1 MARFNNGMS
10 GQRGRGNGM
19 GGYGMRLR
27 DGSCQA
33 QGLGQ
38 GNRMGSFQNIS
49 GPGFFNRLFAG
60 RNSTNNASTT
70 PGTEELLSTIR
81 GLQQQIDE
89 LKNQS
94 SK

>member
-1 MARFNNGMS
+1 MPRFNNGMS

-38 GNRMGSFQNIS
+38 GNIQSPFRSTS

-60 RNSTNNASTT
+60 RNSTNSASS
-70 PGTEELLSTIR
+70 PPDAEALLSAIR
-81 GLQQQIDE
+81 SLQQQIDE

>member
-1 MARFNNGMS
+1 MRRFNNGMS
-10 GQRGRGNGM
+10 GQRGRGNGI

-27 DGSCQA
+27 DGSCQGR
-33 QGLGQ
+33 GLGQ
-38 GNRMGSFQNIS
+38 GNFQSPFRNTS

-60 RNSTNNASTT
+60 RNSTNSAPS
-70 PGTEELLSTIR
+70 PLGTEALLSAIR

-94 SK
+94 GK

>member
-1 MARFNNGMS
+1 MPRFNNCLS
-10 GQRGRGNGM
+10 GQRGGGNGM

-33 QGLGQ
+33 RGLGQ
-38 GNRMGSFQNIS
+38 GNFQSPFRNIS

-70 PGTEELLSTIR
+70 PGTEELLSAIR

-94 SK
+94 GK